1 MFIDV
6 LAVIPFE
13 VIYGWFTSAESQTN
27 SSALKIFGLMKL
39 IRLLRLGRILRYMK
53 FKSNYKIL
61 MKIG

>member
-13 VIYGWFTSAESQTN
+13 VIYGWFASDESES
-27 SSALKIFGLMKL
+27 SSAFKIFGLMKL